1 MPDFLAVYTL
11 SAYDCATSH
20 KESSGI
26 LKEIMAKILVV
37 DDDKGATDL
46 LEAILLA
53 TGHQPLVVNE
63 SSKAMDVANQE
74 KPDMILLDLMMP
86 EPTGFQLCRM
96 FRQNPSFRVTPIVII
111 TALDNT
117 DSRVVAIGAGANGF
131 LRKPFHVSD
140 LTDKIKDLLP

>member
-1 MPDFLAVYTL
+1 
-11 SAYDCATSH
+11 
-20 KESSGI
+20 
-26 LKEIMAKILVV
+26 MAKILVV

-53 TGHQPLVVNE
+53 SAHKPITVND
-63 SSKAMDVANQE
+63 SSKAMEVAIQE

-96 FRQNPSFRVTPIVII
+96 FRQNPDFRKTPIIII

-140 LTDKIKDLLP
+140 LTDKVKDLLP

>member
-1 MPDFLAVYTL
+1 
-11 SAYDCATSH
+11 
-20 KESSGI
+20 
-26 LKEIMAKILVV
+26 MAKILVV

-53 TGHQPLVVNE
+53 TGHQAVVIND
-63 SSKAMDVANQE
+63 SSKAMEAAAQE
-74 KPDMILLDLMMP
+74 KPNLILLDLMMP

-96 FRQNPSFRVTPIVII
+96 LRQNPDFRAVPIVII

-140 LTDKIKDLLP
+140 LTDKIKDLLPEK

>member
-1 MPDFLAVYTL
+1 LLAVYHL
-11 SAYDCATSH
+11 SAYDCGNLIKKVKAFI
-20 KESSGI
+20 E
-26 LKEIMAKILVV
+26 EIMAKILVV

-53 TGHQPLVVNE
+53 TGHQPVVVND
-63 SSKAMDVANQE
+63 SSKAMETANQE
-74 KPDMILLDLMMP
+74 KPNLILLDLMMP

-96 FRQNPSFRVTPIVII
+96 LRQNPDFRKTPIVII

>member
-1 MPDFLAVYTL
+1 MLAVYHL
-11 SAYDCATSH
+11 SSYDCEHLTKKVQAFI
-20 KESSGI
+20 ED
-26 LKEIMAKILVV
+26 IMAKILVV

-53 TGHQPLVVNE
+53 TGHQAVIVND
-63 SSKAMDVANQE
+63 SSKAMETATQE
-74 KPDMILLDLMMP
+74 KPNLILLDLMMP

-96 FRQNPSFRVTPIVII
+96 LRQNPDFRTVPIVII

-140 LTDKIKDLLP
+140 LTDKIKDLLPEK

>member
-1 MPDFLAVYTL
+1 MT
-11 SAYDCATSH
+11 
-20 KESSGI
+20 
-26 LKEIMAKILVV
+26 KILVV

-46 LEAILLA
+46 IEVILLSS
-53 TGHQPLVVNE
+53 GYEPIILND
-63 SSKAMDVANQE
+63 SSKAMDMADQVR
-74 KPDMILLDLMMP
+74 PDMILLDLMMP

-96 FRQNPSFRVTPIVII
+96 LRANPNVRTTPIIII

-140 LTDKIKDLLP
+140 LTEKVRDFLN

>member
-1 MPDFLAVYTL
+1 MLAVYHL
-11 SAYDCATSH
+11 SAYDCEHLTKKVQAFI
-20 KESSGI
+20 ED
-26 LKEIMAKILVV
+26 IMAKILVV

-53 TGHQPLVVNE
+53 TGHQAVIVND
-63 SSKAMDVANQE
+63 SSKAMETATQE
-74 KPDMILLDLMMP
+74 KPNLILLDLMMP

-96 FRQNPSFRVTPIVII
+96 LRQNPDFRTVPIVII

-140 LTDKIKDLLP
+140 LTDKIKDLLPEK

>member
-1 MPDFLAVYTL
+1 
-11 SAYDCATSH
+11 
-20 KESSGI
+20 
-26 LKEIMAKILVV
+26 MAKILIV

-46 LEAILLA
+46 LEAIVMA
-53 TGHQPLVVNE
+53 SGHQPTTVND
-63 SSKAMDVANQE
+63 SKLAMETANQI
-74 KPDMILLDLMMP
+74 KPDLILLDLMMP

-96 FRQNPSFRVTPIVII
+96 FRQIPEFRATPIVII

-131 LRKPFHVSD
+131 LRKPFHVAE

>member
-1 MPDFLAVYTL
+1 MFFLSVIIFQRIIAHHNLQAQAERKTNM
-11 SAYDCATSH
+11 T
-20 KESSGI
+20 
-26 LKEIMAKILVV
+26 KILVV

-46 LEAILLA
+46 IEVILLSS
-53 TGHQPLVVNE
+53 GYEPIIVND
-63 SSKAMDVANQE
+63 SSKAMEVADQTR
-74 KPDMILLDLMMP
+74 PDMILLDLMMP

-96 FRQNPSFRVTPIVII
+96 LRANPNFRTTPIVII

-140 LTDKIKDLLP
+140 LTEKVRDFVNK

>member
-1 MPDFLAVYTL
+1 
-11 SAYDCATSH
+11 
-20 KESSGI
+20 
-26 LKEIMAKILVV
+26 MAKILIV

-46 LEAILLA
+46 LEAIVLS
-53 TGHQPLVVNE
+53 TGHQPITVNQ
-63 SSKAMDVANQE
+63 SSKAMEVADQE
-74 KPDMILLDLMMP
+74 KPDLILLDLMMP

-96 FRQNPSFRVTPIVII
+96 FRQNPNFRVTPIVII

-140 LTDKIKDLLP
+140 LTDKVKDLLGK

>member
-1 MPDFLAVYTL
+1 
-11 SAYDCATSH
+11 
-20 KESSGI
+20 
-26 LKEIMAKILVV
+26 MAKILVV

-53 TGHQPLVVNE
+53 TGHQAVVIND
-63 SSKAMDVANQE
+63 SSKAMETAAQE
-74 KPDMILLDLMMP
+74 KPNLILLDLMMP

-96 FRQNPSFRVTPIVII
+96 LRQNPDFRAVPIVII

-140 LTDKIKDLLP
+140 LTDKIKDLLPEK

>member
-1 MPDFLAVYTL
+1 MT
-11 SAYDCATSH
+11 
-20 KESSGI
+20 
-26 LKEIMAKILVV
+26 KILVV

-46 LEAILLA
+46 IEIILMSS
-53 TGHQPLVVNE
+53 GYEPIIVND
-63 SSKAMDVANQE
+63 SSKAMEVADQN

-86 EPTGFQLCRM
+86 EPTGFQLCRLLLANVN
-96 FRQNPSFRVTPIVII
+96 FKTTPIIII

-140 LTDKIKDLLP
+140 LTEKVRDFIGK